1 MMRIIGPLAAGLTLA
16 LFSLTSATQ
25 PLRDPTRPPPG
36 AFVVSKAAGKPAVRK
51 SMTLQTVLIS
61 PQRRTVVIS
70 GRVMSIGDT
79 MDGYRLV
86 EIREAEV
93 VMKGSKGT
101 RTLHL
106 YPAVSKVAATVAKLP
121 EKTKDR
127 E

>member
-1 MMRIIGPLAAGLTLA
+1 MRLIDLLAAGLTLA
-16 LFSLTSATQ
+16 LFSLTSAAQ

-36 AFVVSKAAGKPAVRK
+36 AFAVAKAGAKPVAGK

-70 GRVMSIGDT
+70 GRIMSLGDK

-86 EIREAEV
+86 EIRATEV

-101 RTLHL
+101 RTLRL
-106 YPAVSKVAATVAKLP
+106 YPAVNKVSAAVAALP
-121 EKTKDR
+121 DRTKGR

>member
-1 MMRIIGPLAAGLTLA
+1 MRMIVPLAAGLTLA
-16 LFSLTSATQ
+16 LFSLTSAAQ

-36 AFVVSKAAGKPAVRK
+36 AFAVSKAGGKPVARK
-51 SMTLQTVLIS
+51 TMTLQTVLIS

-70 GRVMSIGDT
+70 GRVMSIGDR

-93 VMKGSKGT
+93 VMRGSKGT
-101 RTLHL
+101 RTLRL

-121 EKTKDR
+121 EETKGR

>member
-1 MMRIIGPLAAGLTLA
+1 MRMIVPLAAGLTLA
-16 LFSLTSATQ
+16 LFSLTLTAQ

-36 AFVVSKAAGKPAVRK
+36 AFAVSKAGGKPVARK
-51 SMTLQTVLIS
+51 TMTLQTVLIS

-70 GRVMSIGDT
+70 GRVMSMGDT

-101 RTLHL
+101 RTLRL
-106 YPAVSKVAATVAKLP
+106 YPAVSKVAATVATLP
-121 EKTKDR
+121 EKTKGL

>member
-1 MMRIIGPLAAGLTLA
+1 MQVTVSLAAGLTLA
-16 LFSLTSATQ
+16 LVSLTSAAQ
-25 PLRDPTRPPPG
+25 SLRDPTRPPPG
-36 AFVVSKAAGKPAVRK
+36 FSVVSKTAGKPGAREP
-51 SMTLQTVLIS
+51 MTLQTVLIS

-79 MDGYRLV
+79 MDGYRLA

-93 VMKGSKGT
+93 VMRGSKGT
-101 RTLHL
+101 RTLRL
-106 YPAVSKVAATVAKLP
+106 YPVVSKVAATVTTLP

>member
-1 MMRIIGPLAAGLTLA
+1 MRLILPLTAGLTLA
-16 LFSLTSATQ
+16 LFSLTSAAQ

-36 AFVVSKAAGKPAVRK
+36 AFAVSKAGGKPVARK

-61 PQRRTVVIS
+61 PERSTVVIS
-70 GRVMSIGDT
+70 GRVMSLGDT

-86 EIREAEV
+86 KIREAEV

-101 RTLHL
+101 RTLRL
-106 YPAVSKVAATVAKLP
+106 YPAVSKVAATVSTLP
-121 EKTKDR
+121 DDKKGR

>member
-1 MMRIIGPLAAGLTLA
+1 MRMIVPLAAGLTLA
-16 LFSLTSATQ
+16 LFSLTSAAQ

-36 AFVVSKAAGKPAVRK
+36 ALAVSKAGGKPVARK
-51 SMTLQTVLIS
+51 TMTLQTVLIS

-101 RTLHL
+101 RTLRL
-106 YPAVSKVAATVAKLP
+106 YPAVSKVAATVATLP
-121 EKTKDR
+121 EKTKGL